1 MRFNPG
7 LLSVLLGVLVLSSCG
22 GAGNGATSGAGVMPS
37 PLPTLSPTPA
47 GSAGPQIVG
56 YWSDWQQTSWSQVP
70 QGVTTLIY
78 AFDFVSGHAV
88 IDDGNAPGYV
98 TPAAIATLHQ
108 RGIKVLLSLGGG
120 SPATAFVFDGDTKD
134 FETNLISV
142 LQQYGYDGVDFD
154 DESGTQATRVA
165 TLETLIPATRAAL
178 NAAGL
183 GSDLI
188 TLAAFDT
195 PSSFGDDT
203 LLAAPGV
210 ASSLSW
216 VNVMSYYY
224 NVAENDMQLFAS
236 LFPPA
241 KLMLGS
247 DIMSDPGVPLA
258 PDATLESLAG
268 WVKTNGYGGMMIWTV
283 NSITPSQLQSIT
295 TGLTTGH

>member
-1 MRFNPG
+1 MRRQPVG
-7 LLSVLLGVLVLSSCG
+7 ALVAFVALIALASCG
-22 GAGNGATSGAGVMPS
+22 GGAGGGATSGVGVVSAPQPT
-37 PLPTLSPTPA
+37 PLPSSTVTM
-47 GSAGPQIVG
+47 SAGPQIVG
-56 YWSDWQQTSWSQVP
+56 YWSDWQQTSWSLVP

-78 AFDFVSGHAV
+78 SFDFVSGHSV

-165 TLETLIPATRAAL
+165 TLETLIPATRAAF

-183 GSDLI
+183 SNEII

-210 ASSLSW
+210 LSSLSW

-224 NVAENDMQLFAS
+224 NVAESDMQLFAP
-236 LFPPA
+236 LVPPSQ
-241 KLMLGS
+241 LMLGS

-268 WVKTNGYGGMMIWTV
+268 WVKTNGYGGMMLWTV
-283 NSITPSQLQSIT
+283 NSIRSTQL
-295 TGLTTGH
+295 